1 MKTIIKL
8 LIAAAVINACA
19 RTGFA
24 AWKYFQLKDE
34 AQEMVRFSADLDAA
48 ELQNGVVEAARKLNV
63 PLDAANV
70 DVRRAGQRTAISA
83 HYAQPVELFPG
94 YTYPLDLSFDVDA
107 IAARPITASDTTAQP

>member
-19 RTGFA
+19 RTGLV

-34 AQEMVRFSADLDAA
+34 AEELARFSANVENGD
-48 ELQNGVVEAARKLNV
+48 LQNGIVAAAGRLNV
-63 PLDAANV
+63 PLDPANV
-70 DVRRAGQRTAISA
+70 EVRRAGQRTEISG
-83 HYAQPVELFPG
+83 HYAQPVQLFPG

-107 IAARPITASDTTAQP
+107 IVTGTVTAKDANAPQ